1 LFAGEGK
8 ICKRT
13 LEVSGRNEETAL
25 TKQKKTFILWMEFL
39 RGDEEMR
46 LYEKV
51 IPGIFLE
58 RPNRFIARVRTEE
71 GEEICHVK
79 NTGRCRE
86 LLVPGAQVYLAVS
99 DGQKRKTRC
108 DLIAVQKGKRLINM
122 DSQSPNKAALEA
134 IPRLFPGVTRIIP
147 EKTVGQSRLD
157 FYLEAGERKIFME
170 VKGVT
175 LEEEGVALFP
185 DAPTERGIKH
195 LEELIRLKEEGYET
209 ALLLVIQMKGVSC
222 FSPNKKTHPQFAEGL
237 KKAGGAGVQ
246 IMAFDCRVTP
256 DSMVLDERVEIR
268 L

>member
-1 LFAGEGK
+1 MFAGEDK

-13 LEVSGRNEETAL
+13 LVVSGRHEETAL

-39 RGDEEMR
+39 QWGEKMR

-86 LLVPGAQVYLAVS
+86 LLVPGAQVYLSVS

-108 DLIAVQKGKRLINM
+108 DLIAVQKGKLLINM
-122 DSQSPNKAALEA
+122 ESQAPNRAAKEF
-134 IPRLFPGVTRIIP
+134 IPRLFPGVSRIVP
-147 EKTVGQSRLD
+147 EKTIGQSRLD
-157 FYLEAGERKIFME
+157 FYLEVGERKIFME

-175 LEEEGVALFP
+175 PEEEGVALFP

-209 ALLLVIQMKGVSC
+209 ALLLVIQMKGVSR
-222 FSPNKKTHPQFAEGL
+222 FSPNKKTHPQFAESL
-237 KKAGGAGVQ
+237 KRAEQAGVQ
-246 IMAFDCRVTP
+246 MMAFDCRVTP
-256 DSMVLDERVEIR
+256 DSMTLDNEIEIC